1 VSDRFCA
8 SRNSVLERPA
18 NCATLATVQILKKS
32 SGWLWATAILALLA
46 VLIIF
51 IAPEIDL
58 EDGVLRMESL
68 LFVLLVTASIVVIT
82 IQLQA
87 SPCFLQTSPAPLAG
101 PLSQSSPVTANL
113 LC

>member
-1 VSDRFCA
+1 
-8 SRNSVLERPA
+8 VLLSPR
-18 NCATLATVQILKKS
+18 VQILNKG
-32 SGWLWATAILALLA
+32 SGWLYATAILVLLA

-82 IQLQA
+82 IQLQ
-87 SPCFLQTSPAPLAG
+87 PCLCSLQLSLVPLVHR
-101 PLSQSSPVTANL
+101 LRQSSPVAANL

>member
-1 VSDRFCA
+1 M
-8 SRNSVLERPA
+8 ERAKNYA
-18 NCATLATVQILKKS
+18 NLAAVQILKKG

-68 LFVLLVTASIVVIT
+68 LFVLLVTASLVVIV
-82 IQLQA
+82 IQLQ
-87 SPCFLQTSPAPLAG
+87 PCSRLVQMSLLPSAD